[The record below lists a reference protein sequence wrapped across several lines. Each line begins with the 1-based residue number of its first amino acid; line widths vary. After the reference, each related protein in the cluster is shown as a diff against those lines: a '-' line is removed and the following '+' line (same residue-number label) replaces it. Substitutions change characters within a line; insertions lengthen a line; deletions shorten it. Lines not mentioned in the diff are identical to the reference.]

1 MSGRKRKNSSCPF
14 ASSKKRKYGIH
25 EFSVEKA
32 FFGFER
38 PWIGR
43 GRSSNPIQSLI
54 MFSGLFSSSVIDAF
68 TFIISKNM
76 LKKKSV
82 SHESEFLRSLEKT
95 FVSFLMVVE

>member
-1 MSGRKRKNSSCPF
+1 MESTNSVW
-14 ASSKKRKYGIH
+14 KKL
-25 EFSVEKA
+25 SLP
-32 FFGFER
+32 GFER

-76 LKKKSV
+76 LKKKV
-82 SHESEFLRSLEKT
+82 SATKVKSSDLLKRRLFLFYL
-95 FVSFLMVVE
+95 VVEEW